1 MRTLIALA
9 TVALAAVAF
18 AVPASAAGGPVAGE
32 TANSM
37 SGTDCL
43 RAGQDTLRT
52 ISPDG
57 NSLSYFARNGVP
69 LSVIGGTGTAPL
81 ATVFTLHLKTPSLF
95 PWCAK
100 S

>member
-32 TANSM
+32 TANTM

-43 RAGQDTLRT
+43 RAGQDTLR
-52 ISPDG
+52 
-57 NSLSYFARNGVP
+57 
-69 LSVIGGTGTAPL
+69 
-81 ATVFTLHLKTPSLF
+81 
-95 PWCAK
+95 
-100 S
+100 